1 MFETNMIVYVKINK
15 NKIEYFEKHC
25 DVDGENWLLWKIQR
39 DENEEKLRR
48 IGKNWTHII
57 NMILS
62 GELTNKIKS
71 GSKIIFWR

>member
-1 MFETNMIVYVKINK
+1 MIVYVKINK

-48 IGKNWTHII
+48 I
-57 NMILS
+57 
-62 GELTNKIKS
+62 
-71 GSKIIFWR
+71 